1 MNGSEFKVSVRTTFF
16 NNPHKSDATEQFVR
30 AYNEAVDVCQR
41 VTLHVIKP
49 LIIKCGIDAL
59 QRISDGLQLAVT
71 AADNNTTLTER
82 HFFQMTSPTPP
93 FLAVSM

>member
-1 MNGSEFKVSVRTTFF
+1 MAASLKALRITFF
-16 NNPHKSDATEQFVR
+16 NNPHKSDATEQLVR
-30 AYNEAVDVCQR
+30 AYNEAVDVWQR

-71 AADNNTTLTER
+71 ATDNNTTLRER
-82 HFFQMTSPTPP
+82 NFFQMTSPTPP